1 MRGCLQTSITTDSIT
16 SNNTDVVFSYSVAT
30 CYFLFTPALIVNV
43 WILYLVDASGA
54 SGAAAITAAA
64 AAAAAADDDD
74 DDDDFSMAYIFTLV
88 RPVKHNLPFF

>member
-16 SNNTDVVFSYSVAT
+16 SNNTDVVFSYSVET
-30 CYFLFTPALIVNV
+30 CYFLFTPALIVHV
-43 WILYLVDASGA
+43 CILYLVDASGA
-54 SGAAAITAAA
+54 ATAAA
-64 AAAAAADDDD
+64 DDDDD

>member
-16 SNNTDVVFSYSVAT
+16 SNNTDVVFSCSVET
-30 CYFLFTPALIVNV
+30 CFFLLAQALIVHV
-43 WILYLVDASGA
+43 CILYLVDASGA
-54 SGAAAITAAA
+54 SGAAAE
-64 AAAAAADDDD
+64 D

>member
-16 SNNTDVVFSYSVAT
+16 SNNTDVVFSYSVET
-30 CYFLFTPALIVNV
+30 CYFLFTPALIVHV
-43 WILYLVDASGA
+43 CILYLVDASGA

-64 AAAAAADDDD
+64 AAADADDD